1 MKGVLCKYNKNEEKK
16 IGHQTHIYCVK
27 KEEWIPIYKCGK
39 GSCKDHKFNIEIVV
53 QVPVGRCDE
62 CPMHYTKAT
71 PYAGCATDY
80 YCKITGIKTSSYV
93 EYDDEINPVPESC
106 PFRWP
111 GKTME
116 GV

>member
-1 MKGVLCKYNKNEEKK
+1 
-16 IGHQTHIYCVK
+16 
-27 KEEWIPIYKCGK
+27 
-39 GSCKDHKFNIEIVV
+39 
-53 QVPVGRCDE
+53 
-62 CPMHYTKAT
+62 MHYTKAT

-80 YCKITGIKTSSYV
+80 YCKITGIKTSNYV